1 MEERWDVVVVGG
13 GLAGLAAARTVAA
26 AGPRVLVLE
35 AHDVGGRA
43 RTSTQEG
50 FRFNLGPRALY
61 LDGAGHKVLSALGVE
76 ARGGAPRADRA
87 HGLLNGE
94 LVRLPGTTRSLLTTS
109 VLGTRGKVAIA
120 RLLGG
125 GLAKLNPREYAHR
138 TARAWLDTL
147 RLPADAEALVLM
159 LARVATYTH
168 APDLVSADV
177 VIGQLQLALGAGVR
191 YLDGGWQTLVDALA
205 TDLVIETAIV
215 KAIES
220 SDEDVVVHTDGG
232 PVHARAAVLAVNSP
246 QAASGLLID
255 HRGFDVGPPVEA
267 VCLDLGLR
275 RPPDPPVVFGV
286 DAPLYLSTH
295 CPPADLAPPWAHAA
309 GTAVV
314 HALRYLA
321 PTETTTVHDDQHDL
335 DTVVS
340 AAGITEADVVTRRFL
355 RRMTVTSVLP
365 TADRGGLAGRPGP
378 AVAEH
383 PGVFVAGD
391 WVGPVGMLAD
401 ASLSSAVA
409 AARLAI
415 DRARV

>member
-13 GLAGLAAARTVAA
+13 GLAGLAAARTVVATGQRA
-26 AGPRVLVLE
+26 VVLE
-35 AHDVGGRA
+35 AHDLGGRA
-43 RTSTQEG
+43 RSTTQDG
-50 FRFNLGPRALY
+50 FRFNLGPGALY
-61 LDGAGHKVLSALGVE
+61 LGGAGHHVLRGFGIE
-76 ARGGAPRADRA
+76 ARGGAPRSDRA
-87 HGLLNGE
+87 HGLLHGE
-94 LVRLPGTTRSLLTTS
+94 LVRLPGTARSLLTTS
-109 VLGTRGKVAIA
+109 LLGARGKVAVA

-125 GLAKLNPREYAHR
+125 LAKLKPREYAHQ
-138 TARAWLDTL
+138 TARTWLDML
-147 RLPADAEALVLM
+147 RLPPDAEALVLM
-159 LARVATYTH
+159 LARVATYTN
-168 APDLVSADV
+168 APDLVSAAV

-205 TDLVIETAIV
+205 SDLTIEPTIV

-220 SDEDVVVHTDGG
+220 IDDDVVVHTDGG

-255 HRGFDVGPPVEA
+255 HRGFDVGPAVEA

-275 RPPDPPVVFGV
+275 RPPDPPVVFGI

-295 CPPADLAPPWAHAA
+295 CPPADLAPA
-309 GTAVV
+309 GSVVV

-321 PTETTTVHDDQHDL
+321 PTETTTVHDDQRDL
-335 DTVVS
+335 DDVVS
-340 AAGITEADVVTRRFL
+340 AAGITDADIVTRRFL

-383 PGVFVAGD
+383 PGVFLAGD

-401 ASLSSAVA
+401 ASLASAVTA
-409 AARLAI
+409 AGLAI
-415 DRARV
+415 DRARG